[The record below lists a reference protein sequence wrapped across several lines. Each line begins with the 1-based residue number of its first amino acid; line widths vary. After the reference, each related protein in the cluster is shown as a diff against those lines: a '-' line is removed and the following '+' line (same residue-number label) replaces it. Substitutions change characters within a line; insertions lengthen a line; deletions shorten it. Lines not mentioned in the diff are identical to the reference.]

1 MDIALETVCYVIHQ
15 ARELVA
21 DLAPLEDGPGHHAPD
36 DAVRE
41 DVADED
47 GPEARE
53 GGEFEEL
60 KEFID
65 SLSEDEQAELVALAW
80 IGRGTYTAEDWD
92 EAVSWP
98 ARNTRAGWPN
108 TSSASR
114 CWQTNWKK
122 ASPRWACP
130 ARTWSNAAPAW
141 HDRPRNCILP
151 PAALER
157 LG

>member
-15 ARELVA
+15 ARELIA
-21 DLAPLEDGPGHHAPD
+21 DLAPLEDEPGRHAPD

-47 GPEARE
+47 GPAARE

-80 IGRGTYTAEDWD
+80 IGRGTYTADDWD
-92 EAVSWP
+92 EAVEV
-98 ARNTRAGWPN
+98 AREEH
-108 TSSASR
+108 
-114 CWQTNWKK
+114 
-122 ASPRWACP
+122 PRRVAKY
-130 ARTWSNAAPAW
+130 
-141 HDRPRNCILP
+141 L
-151 PAALER
+151 
-157 LG
+157 LGQPLLADELKEGLSEMGLSCEDVE